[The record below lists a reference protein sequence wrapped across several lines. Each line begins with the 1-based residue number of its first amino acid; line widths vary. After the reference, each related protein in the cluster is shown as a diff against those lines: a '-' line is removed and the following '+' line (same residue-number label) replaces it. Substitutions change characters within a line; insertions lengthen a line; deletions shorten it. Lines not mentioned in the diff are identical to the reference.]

1 MLDVFDIFSEAGP
14 FADCIDGFTVRPQQ
28 QQLAQT
34 IAEVLSNDDSL
45 VCEAGTG
52 TGKTFAYLVPALLS
66 GKRVI
71 ISTGTKHL
79 QDQLYY
85 KDLPIVRE
93 ALNVPIVTALL
104 KGRANYLCLHRLEYG
119 DENFRYISKE
129 DFSVLPRIKQW
140 ATQTDK
146 GDLAELISL
155 SEDSA
160 IRDRI
165 VSTTESCLGKD
176 CSFYDDCFV
185 FKARSKANEAEVVF
199 VNHHLLLADL
209 ALRESGF
216 GEVLP
221 KADTIIFDEAHLLP
235 GLASEFFS
243 QTLSSRQFTELFN
256 DTTAAYLID
265 ANDMEEVL
273 NEIRECQT
281 SLRKLRL
288 SFGYKERRSA
298 WNEVFADEEI
308 KAALKNFLDH
318 LISLEIFLDCLAE
331 RSKSLESCWRRCS
344 NMIEILQTFMERETE
359 DLVQWLETRGQGFLL
374 HQTPLDISSI
384 FQARLAEH
392 NCNSIYTSA
401 TLSVAEDFT
410 HFSNQLGLS
419 ETDAKSWSSP
429 FNYQKQALLYLP
441 QGMPE
446 PSESVYTEAVVN
458 MALPV
463 IEASQGHAFLLF
475 TSHRAMNE
483 AYRLIAERINY
494 PLLRQGDAPRS
505 ELLQSFR
512 KTKHAVLLGTNSFW
526 EGVDVR
532 GKALSCVIIDKL
544 PFAPPDDPVF
554 RARAAKMQENGQ
566 NPFMDYQLPQA
577 VINLKQGVGRLIRDA
592 NDYGVLMICDPRLIS
607 KPYGRVF
614 LNSLPDMKRSGVL
627 ADVDSFFF
635 ERMDLDELSVLSPF
649 PAQ

>member
-1 MLDVFDIFSEAGP
+1 MFSVHDILSETGP
-14 FADCIDGFTVRPQQ
+14 FADCLDGFTVRPQQ

-52 TGKTFAYLVPALLS
+52 TGKTFAYLVPVLLS

-85 KDLPIVRE
+85 KDLPIVRK
-93 ALNVPIVTALL
+93 ALNVPVVTALL

-119 DENFRYISKE
+119 DENFSYISKE
-129 DFSVLPRIKQW
+129 DLSELPMIKQW

-146 GDLAELISL
+146 GDLAELTNL
-155 SEDSA
+155 PEDAA
-160 IRDRI
+160 IRSRI
-165 VSTTESCLGKD
+165 VSSAENCLGQD

-185 FKARSKANEAEVVF
+185 FKARRKANEAEVII

-221 KADTIIFDEAHLLP
+221 KADTIIFDEAHQLP
-235 GLASEFFS
+235 DLASDFFS

-256 DTTAAYLID
+256 DTTVAYLTD
-265 ANDMEEVL
+265 ASDMEEVQD
-273 NEIRECQT
+273 EIRESQT

-288 SFGYKERRSA
+288 SFGRKERRSA
-298 WNEVFADEEI
+298 WNEVFADKEI
-308 KAALKNFLDH
+308 KEALQDFLDH
-318 LISLEIFLDCLAE
+318 LITLEKYMDILAE
-331 RSKSLESCWRRCS
+331 RSKSLENCWRRCN
-344 NMIEILQTFMERETE
+344 NMIEMLQTFMERETE
-359 DLVQWLETRGQGFLL
+359 ELIQWLETRGQGFLL
-374 HQTPLDISSI
+374 HQTPLDISAI

-392 NCNSIYTSA
+392 GCNCIYTSA
-401 TLSVAEDFT
+401 TLSVAGDFT
-410 HFSNQLGLS
+410 HFTDQLGLS
-419 ETDAKSWSSP
+419 QTNAQSWSSP
-429 FNYQKQALLYLP
+429 FDYQKQALLYLP

-446 PSESVYTEAVVN
+446 PGESIYTEAVIN

-483 AYRLIAERINY
+483 AYRLLAGRIDY

-512 KTKHAVLLGTNSFW
+512 ITKHAVLLGTNSFW

-566 NPFMDYQLPQA
+566 NPFMTYQVPKA

-607 KPYGRVF
+607 KAYGKVF
-614 LNSLPDMKRSGVL
+614 LNSLPNMRRSTEL
-627 ADVDSFFF
+627 ADVDEFFF
-635 ERMDLDELSVLSPF
+635 EKMQGDVLSVSK
-649 PAQ
+649 

>member
-1 MLDVFDIFSEAGP
+1 MFDVQDILSETGPLAGS
-14 FADCIDGFTVRPQQ
+14 IDGFTVRPQQ

-34 IAEVLSNDDSL
+34 IADVMNNNDSL

-85 KDLPIVRE
+85 KDLPIVRK

-104 KGRANYLCLHRLEYG
+104 KGRANYLCLHRLENG
-119 DENFRYISKE
+119 DGDFHYLTKE
-129 DFSVLPRIKQW
+129 DLSDIPMVKQW
-140 ATQTDK
+140 ATQTDI
-146 GDLAELISL
+146 GDLAELINL
-155 SEDSA
+155 PEDAA
-160 IRDRI
+160 IRSRI
-165 VSTTESCLGKD
+165 VSNTENCLGQD

-185 FKARSKANEAEVVF
+185 FKARRKANEAEIVV

-235 GLASEFFS
+235 TLASEFFS
-243 QTLSSRQFTELFN
+243 QTLSSRQFSELFS
-256 DTTAAYLID
+256 DTTAAYLTV
-265 ANDMEEVL
+265 ANDMAEVL
-273 NEIRECQT
+273 DEIRDCQT
-281 SLRKLRL
+281 GLRKFRL
-288 SFGYKERRSA
+288 SLGNKDRRVA
-298 WNEVFADEEI
+298 WNEVFSE
-308 KAALKNFLDH
+308 KKVNQALQDLCDNLIALEKYLD
-318 LISLEIFLDCLAE
+318 SLAG
-331 RSKSLESCWRRCS
+331 RSKALENCWRRCG
-344 NMIEILQTFMERETE
+344 NMIEALQNFVERESE

-374 HQTPLDISSI
+374 HQTPLDISAT

-392 NCNSIYTSA
+392 GCNTIYTSA
-401 TLSVAEDFT
+401 TLSVAEDFS
-410 HFSNQLGLS
+410 HFSDQLGLS
-419 ETDAKSWSSP
+419 EITAKSWDSP

-446 PSESVYTEAVVN
+446 PNEPVYTEAVVN

-483 AYRLIAERINY
+483 AYSLLAKRIDY
-494 PLLRQGDAPRS
+494 PLMRQGDAPRS
-505 ELLQSFR
+505 ELLQLFR
-512 KTKHAVLLGTNSFW
+512 NTENAVLLGTSSFW

-554 RARAAKMQENGQ
+554 RARAAKMRENGQ
-566 NPFMDYQLPQA
+566 NPFMTYQLPQA
-577 VINLKQGVGRLIRDA
+577 VISLKQGVGRLIRDA
-592 NDYGVLMICDPRLIS
+592 NDYGVLMICDPRLKTKS
-607 KPYGRVF
+607 YGRIF
-614 LNSLPDMKRSGVL
+614 LKSLPDMKRSTEL
-627 ADVDSFFF
+627 ADVDAFFF
-635 ERMDLDELSVLSPF
+635 EKMSS
-649 PAQ
+649 

>member
-1 MLDVFDIFSEAGP
+1 MFDVQDILSETGPLAGS
-14 FADCIDGFTVRPQQ
+14 IDGFTVRPQQ

-34 IAEVLSNDDSL
+34 IADVMNNNDSL

-66 GKRVI
+66 GQRVI

-85 KDLPIVRE
+85 KDLPIVRK

-104 KGRANYLCLHRLEYG
+104 KGRANYLCLHRLENG
-119 DENFRYISKE
+119 DGDFHYLTKE
-129 DFSVLPRIKQW
+129 DLSDIPMVKQW
-140 ATQTDK
+140 ATQTDI
-146 GDLAELISL
+146 GDLAELINL
-155 SEDSA
+155 PEDAA
-160 IRDRI
+160 IRSRI
-165 VSTTESCLGKD
+165 VSNTENCLGQD
-176 CSFYDDCFV
+176 CRFYDDCFV
-185 FKARSKANEAEVVF
+185 FKARRKANEAEIVV

-235 GLASEFFS
+235 TLASEFFS
-243 QTLSSRQFTELFN
+243 QTLSSRQFSELFS
-256 DTTAAYLID
+256 DTTAAYLTD
-265 ANDMEEVL
+265 ANDMAEVL
-273 NEIRECQT
+273 DEIRDCQT
-281 SLRKLRL
+281 GLRKFRL
-288 SFGYKERRSA
+288 SLGNKDRRVA
-298 WNEVFADEEI
+298 WNEVFSE
-308 KAALKNFLDH
+308 KKVNQALQDLCDNLIALEKYLD
-318 LISLEIFLDCLAE
+318 SLAG
-331 RSKSLESCWRRCS
+331 RSKALENCWRRCG
-344 NMIEILQTFMERETE
+344 NMIEALQNFVERESE

-374 HQTPLDISSI
+374 HQTPLDISAT

-392 NCNSIYTSA
+392 GCNTIYTSA
-401 TLSVAEDFT
+401 TLSVAEDFS
-410 HFSNQLGLS
+410 HFSDQLGLS
-419 ETDAKSWSSP
+419 EITAKSWDSP

-446 PSESVYTEAVVN
+446 PNESVYTEAVVN

-483 AYRLIAERINY
+483 AYSLLAKRINY
-494 PLLRQGDAPRS
+494 PLMRQGDAPRS
-505 ELLQSFR
+505 ELLQLFR
-512 KTKHAVLLGTNSFW
+512 NTENAVLLGTSSFW

-554 RARAAKMQENGQ
+554 RARAAKMRENGQ
-566 NPFMDYQLPQA
+566 NPFMTYQLPQA
-577 VINLKQGVGRLIRDA
+577 VISLKQGVGRLIRDA
-592 NDYGVLMICDPRLIS
+592 NDYGVLMICDPRLKTKS
-607 KPYGRVF
+607 YGRIF
-614 LNSLPDMKRSGVL
+614 LKSLPDMKRSTEL
-627 ADVDSFFF
+627 ADVDAFFF
-635 ERMDLDELSVLSPF
+635 EKMSS
-649 PAQ
+649 

>member
-1 MLDVFDIFSEAGP
+1 MFNVHDILSETGP
-14 FADCIDGFTVRPQQ
+14 FVNCIDGFTVRPQQ

-52 TGKTFAYLVPALLS
+52 TGKTFAYLVPVLLS

-85 KDLPIVRE
+85 KDLPIVRK
-93 ALNVPIVTALL
+93 ALNVPVVTALL

-119 DENFRYISKE
+119 DENFSYISKE
-129 DFSVLPRIKQW
+129 DLSELPMIKQW

-146 GDLAELISL
+146 GDLAELTNL
-155 SEDSA
+155 PEDAA
-160 IRDRI
+160 IRSRI
-165 VSTTESCLGKD
+165 VSSAENCLGQD
-176 CSFYDDCFV
+176 CSFYDNCFV
-185 FKARSKANEAEVVF
+185 FKARRKANEAEVIV

-221 KADTIIFDEAHLLP
+221 KADTIIFDEAHQLP
-235 GLASEFFS
+235 DLASDFFS

-256 DTTAAYLID
+256 DTTVAYLTD
-265 ANDMEEVL
+265 ASDMEEVQD
-273 NEIRECQT
+273 EIRESQT
-281 SLRKLRL
+281 SMRKLRL
-288 SFGYKERRSA
+288 SFGRKERRSA
-298 WNEVFADEEI
+298 WNEVFADKEI
-308 KAALKNFLDH
+308 KEALQDFLDH
-318 LISLEIFLDCLAE
+318 LITLEKYLDILAE
-331 RSKSLESCWRRCS
+331 RSKSLENCWRRCS
-344 NMIEILQTFMERETE
+344 NMIEMLQTFMERETE
-359 DLVQWLETRGQGFLL
+359 DLIQWLETRGQGFLL
-374 HQTPLDISSI
+374 HQTPLDISAI

-392 NCNSIYTSA
+392 GCNCIYTSA
-401 TLSVAEDFT
+401 TLSVAGDFT
-410 HFSNQLGLS
+410 YFTDQLGLS
-419 ETDAKSWSSP
+419 QTNAQSWSSP
-429 FNYQKQALLYLP
+429 FDFQKQALLYLP

-446 PSESVYTEAVVN
+446 PGESIYTEAVIN

-483 AYRLIAERINY
+483 AYRLLAGRIDY

-512 KTKHAVLLGTNSFW
+512 ITKHAVLLGTNSFW

-532 GKALSCVIIDKL
+532 GRALSCVIIDKL

-566 NPFMDYQLPQA
+566 NPFMTYQVPKA

-607 KPYGRVF
+607 KAYGKVF
-614 LNSLPDMKRSGVL
+614 LNSLPNMRRSTEL
-627 ADVDSFFF
+627 ADVDEFFF
-635 ERMDLDELSVLSPF
+635 EKMQGDVLSVSK
-649 PAQ
+649 

>member
-1 MLDVFDIFSEAGP
+1 MFSVHDILSETGP
-14 FADCIDGFTVRPQQ
+14 FADCLDGFTVRPQQ

-52 TGKTFAYLVPALLS
+52 TGKTFAYLVPVLLS

-85 KDLPIVRE
+85 KDLPIVRK
-93 ALNVPIVTALL
+93 ALNVPVVTALL

-119 DENFRYISKE
+119 DENFSYISKE
-129 DFSVLPRIKQW
+129 DLSELPMIKQW

-146 GDLAELISL
+146 GDLAELTNL
-155 SEDSA
+155 PEDAA
-160 IRDRI
+160 IRSRI
-165 VSTTESCLGKD
+165 VSSAENCLGQD

-185 FKARSKANEAEVVF
+185 FKARRKANEAEVII

-221 KADTIIFDEAHLLP
+221 KADTIIFDEAHQLP
-235 GLASEFFS
+235 DLASDFFS

-256 DTTAAYLID
+256 DTTVAYLTD
-265 ANDMEEVL
+265 ASDMEEVQD
-273 NEIRECQT
+273 EIRESQT

-288 SFGYKERRSA
+288 SFGRKERRSA
-298 WNEVFADEEI
+298 WNEVFADKEI
-308 KAALKNFLDH
+308 KEALQDFLDH
-318 LISLEIFLDCLAE
+318 LITLEKYMDILEE
-331 RSKSLESCWRRCS
+331 RSKSLENCWRRCN
-344 NMIEILQTFMERETE
+344 NMIEMLQTFMERETE
-359 DLVQWLETRGQGFLL
+359 ELIQWLETRGQGFLL
-374 HQTPLDISSI
+374 HQTPLDISAI

-392 NCNSIYTSA
+392 GCNCIYTSA
-401 TLSVAEDFT
+401 TLSVAGDFT
-410 HFSNQLGLS
+410 HFTDQLGLS
-419 ETDAKSWSSP
+419 QTNAQSWSSP
-429 FNYQKQALLYLP
+429 FDYQKQALLYLP

-446 PSESVYTEAVVN
+446 PGESIYTEAAIN

-483 AYRLIAERINY
+483 AYRLLAGRIDY

-512 KTKHAVLLGTNSFW
+512 ITKHAVLLGTNSFW

-566 NPFMDYQLPQA
+566 NPFMTYQVPKA

-607 KPYGRVF
+607 KSYGKVF
-614 LNSLPDMKRSGVL
+614 LNSLPNMRRSTEL
-627 ADVDSFFF
+627 ADVDEFFF
-635 ERMDLDELSVLSPF
+635 EKMQGDVLSVSK
-649 PAQ
+649 

>member
-1 MLDVFDIFSEAGP
+1 MFNVHDILSETGP
-14 FADCIDGFTVRPQQ
+14 FVDCIDGFTVRPQQ

-34 IAEVLSNDDSL
+34 IAEVLENDESL

-52 TGKTFAYLVPALLS
+52 TGKTFAYLVPVLLS

-85 KDLPIVRE
+85 KDLPIVRK
-93 ALNVPIVTALL
+93 ALNVPVVTALL
-104 KGRANYLCLHRLEYG
+104 KGRANYLCLHRLEQG
-119 DENFRYISKE
+119 DENFRYLSKE
-129 DFSVLPRIKQW
+129 DLLELPKVKQW

-146 GDLAELISL
+146 GDLAELINL
-155 SEDSA
+155 PEDAA
-160 IRDRI
+160 IRSRI
-165 VSTTESCLGKD
+165 VSSAENCLGQD

-185 FKARSKANEAEVVF
+185 FKARRKANEAEVIV

-216 GEVLP
+216 GEILP
-221 KADTIIFDEAHLLP
+221 KADTIIFDEAHQLP
-235 GLASEFFS
+235 GLASDFFS
-243 QTLSSRQFTELFN
+243 QTLSSRQFKELFN
-256 DTTAAYLID
+256 DTTIAYLTD
-265 ANDMEEVL
+265 AGDMEEVQV
-273 NEIRECQT
+273 EIRECQT
-281 SLRKLRL
+281 SLRQLRL
-288 SFGYKERRSA
+288 SFGRRERRSA
-298 WNEVFADEEI
+298 WNEVFADKEI
-308 KAALKNFLDH
+308 KGALQDFLDH
-318 LISLEIFLDCLAE
+318 LITLEKYLDTLAE
-331 RSKSLESCWRRCS
+331 RSKSLENCWRRCS
-344 NMIEILQTFMERETE
+344 TMIEMLQTFMERETE
-359 DLVQWLETRGQGFLL
+359 DLIQWLETRGQGFLL
-374 HQTPLDISSI
+374 HQTPLDISAT

-392 NCNSIYTSA
+392 GCNTIYTSA

-410 HFSNQLGLS
+410 HFTDQLGLS
-419 ETDAKSWSSP
+419 ETNAQSWSSP
-429 FNYQKQALLYLP
+429 FDYQKQALLYLP

-446 PSESVYTEAVVN
+446 PGESIYTEAVVN

-483 AYRLIAERINY
+483 AYRLLAGRIDY

-566 NPFMDYQLPQA
+566 NPFMTYQVPQA

-592 NDYGVLMICDPRLIS
+592 NDYGVLMICDPRIIS
-607 KPYGRVF
+607 KPYGRIF
-614 LNSLPDMKRSGVL
+614 LNSLPNMRRSTEL
-627 ADVDSFFF
+627 ADVDEFFF
-635 ERMDLDELSVLSPF
+635 ERMQGDVLSLPS
-649 PAQ
+649 

>member
-1 MLDVFDIFSEAGP
+1 MFDVQDILSETGP
-14 FADCIDGFTVRPQQ
+14 LADSIDGFTVRPQQ

-34 IAEVLSNDDSL
+34 IADVMNNNDSL

-85 KDLPIVRE
+85 KDLPIVRK

-104 KGRANYLCLHRLEYG
+104 KGRANYLCLHRLENG
-119 DENFRYISKE
+119 DGDFHYLTKE
-129 DFSVLPRIKQW
+129 DLSDIPMVKQW
-140 ATQTDK
+140 ATQTDI
-146 GDLAELISL
+146 GDLAELINL
-155 SEDSA
+155 PEDAA
-160 IRDRI
+160 IRSRI
-165 VSTTESCLGKD
+165 VSNTENCLGQD

-185 FKARSKANEAEVVF
+185 FKARRKANEAEIVV

-235 GLASEFFS
+235 TLASEFFS
-243 QTLSSRQFTELFN
+243 QTLSSRQFSELFS
-256 DTTAAYLID
+256 DTTAAYLTD
-265 ANDMEEVL
+265 ANDMTEVL
-273 NEIRECQT
+273 DEIRECQT
-281 SLRKLRL
+281 GLRKFRL
-288 SFGYKERRSA
+288 SLGNKDRRVA
-298 WNEVFADEEI
+298 WNEVFSE
-308 KAALKNFLDH
+308 KKVNQALQDLCDNLIALEKYLD
-318 LISLEIFLDCLAE
+318 SLSG
-331 RSKSLESCWRRCS
+331 RSKALENCWRRCS
-344 NMIEILQTFMERETE
+344 KMIEALQNFIERESE

-374 HQTPLDISSI
+374 HQTPLDISAT

-392 NCNSIYTSA
+392 GCNSIYTSA
-401 TLSVAEDFT
+401 TLSVAEDFS

-419 ETDAKSWSSP
+419 EITAKSWDSP

-446 PSESVYTEAVVN
+446 PNESVYTEAVVN

-483 AYRLIAERINY
+483 AYSLLAKRINY
-494 PLLRQGDAPRS
+494 PLMRQGDAPRS
-505 ELLQSFR
+505 ELLQLFR
-512 KTKHAVLLGTNSFW
+512 NTENAVLLGTSSFW

-554 RARAAKMQENGQ
+554 RARAAKMRENGQ
-566 NPFMDYQLPQA
+566 NPFMTYQLPQA
-577 VINLKQGVGRLIRDA
+577 VISLKQGVGRLIRDA
-592 NDYGVLMICDPRLIS
+592 NDYGVLMICDPRLKTKS
-607 KPYGRVF
+607 YGRIF
-614 LNSLPDMKRSGVL
+614 LKSLPDMKRSTEL
-627 ADVDSFFF
+627 ADVDAFFF
-635 ERMDLDELSVLSPF
+635 EKMSS
-649 PAQ
+649 

>member
-1 MLDVFDIFSEAGP
+1 MFNVHDILSETGP
-14 FADCIDGFTVRPQQ
+14 FVDCIDGFTVRPQQ

-34 IAEVLSNDDSL
+34 IAEVLENDESL

-52 TGKTFAYLVPALLS
+52 TGKTFAYLVPVLLS

-85 KDLPIVRE
+85 KDLPIVRK
-93 ALNVPIVTALL
+93 ALNVPVVTALL
-104 KGRANYLCLHRLEYG
+104 KGRANYLCLHRLEQG
-119 DENFRYISKE
+119 DENFRYLSKE
-129 DFSVLPRIKQW
+129 DLLELPKVKQW

-146 GDLAELISL
+146 GDLAELINL
-155 SEDSA
+155 PEDAA
-160 IRDRI
+160 IRSKI
-165 VSTTESCLGKD
+165 VSSAENCLGQD

-185 FKARSKANEAEVVF
+185 FKARRKANEAEVIV

-216 GEVLP
+216 GEILP

-235 GLASEFFS
+235 GLASDFFS

-256 DTTAAYLID
+256 DTTAAYLTD
-265 ANDMEEVL
+265 AGDMEEVQV
-273 NEIRECQT
+273 EIRECQT
-281 SLRKLRL
+281 SLRQLRL
-288 SFGYKERRSA
+288 SFGRKERRSA
-298 WNEVFADEEI
+298 WNEVFADKEI
-308 KAALKNFLDH
+308 RKALQDFLDH
-318 LISLEIFLDCLAE
+318 LIKLEKYLDTLAE
-331 RSKSLESCWRRCS
+331 RSKSLENCWRRCS
-344 NMIEILQTFMERETE
+344 TMIEMLQTFMERETE
-359 DLVQWLETRGQGFLL
+359 DLIQWLETRGQGFLL
-374 HQTPLDISSI
+374 HQTPLDISAI

-392 NCNSIYTSA
+392 GCNTIYTSA

-410 HFSNQLGLS
+410 HFTDQLGLS
-419 ETDAKSWSSP
+419 ETNAQSWSSP
-429 FNYQKQALLYLP
+429 FDYQKQALLYLP

-446 PSESVYTEAVVN
+446 PGELIYTEAVVN

-483 AYRLIAERINY
+483 AYRLLSGRIDY

-512 KTKHAVLLGTNSFW
+512 KTKHAVLLGTSSFW

-544 PFAPPDDPVF
+544 PFTPPDDPVF

-566 NPFMDYQLPQA
+566 NPFMTYQVPQA

-592 NDYGVLMICDPRLIS
+592 TDYGVLMICDPRIIS
-607 KPYGRVF
+607 KPYGKIF
-614 LNSLPDMKRSGVL
+614 LNSLPNMRRSTEL
-627 ADVDSFFF
+627 ADVDEFFF
-635 ERMDLDELSVLSPF
+635 ERMQGDVLSLSS
-649 PAQ
+649 

>member
-1 MLDVFDIFSEAGP
+1 MFSVHDILSETGP
-14 FADCIDGFTVRPQQ
+14 FADCLDGFTVRPQQ

-52 TGKTFAYLVPALLS
+52 TGKTFAYLVPVLLS

-85 KDLPIVRE
+85 KDLPIVRK
-93 ALNVPIVTALL
+93 ALNVPVVTALL

-119 DENFRYISKE
+119 DENFSYISKE
-129 DFSVLPRIKQW
+129 DLSELPMIKQW

-146 GDLAELISL
+146 GDLAELTNL
-155 SEDSA
+155 PEDAA
-160 IRDRI
+160 IRSRI
-165 VSTTESCLGKD
+165 VSSAENCLGQD
-176 CSFYDDCFV
+176 CSFYDNCFV
-185 FKARSKANEAEVVF
+185 FKARRKANEAEVIV

-221 KADTIIFDEAHLLP
+221 KADTIIFDEAHQLP
-235 GLASEFFS
+235 DLASDFFS

-256 DTTAAYLID
+256 DTTVAYLTD
-265 ANDMEEVL
+265 ASDMEEVQD
-273 NEIRECQT
+273 EIRESQT

-288 SFGYKERRSA
+288 SFGRKERRSA
-298 WNEVFADEEI
+298 WNEVFADKEI
-308 KAALKNFLDH
+308 KEALQDFLDH
-318 LISLEIFLDCLAE
+318 LITLEKYLDILAE
-331 RSKSLESCWRRCS
+331 RSKSLENCWRRCN
-344 NMIEILQTFMERETE
+344 NMIEMLQTFMERETE
-359 DLVQWLETRGQGFLL
+359 ELIQWLETRGQGFLL
-374 HQTPLDISSI
+374 HQTPLDISAI

-392 NCNSIYTSA
+392 GCNCIYTSA
-401 TLSVAEDFT
+401 TLSVAGDFT
-410 HFSNQLGLS
+410 HFTDQLGLS
-419 ETDAKSWSSP
+419 QTNAQSWSSP
-429 FNYQKQALLYLP
+429 FDYQKQALLYLP

-446 PSESVYTEAVVN
+446 PGESIYTEAVIN

-483 AYRLIAERINY
+483 AYRLLAGRIDY

-512 KTKHAVLLGTNSFW
+512 ITKHAVLLGTNSFW

-566 NPFMDYQLPQA
+566 NPFMTYQVPKA

-607 KPYGRVF
+607 KAYGKVF
-614 LNSLPDMKRSGVL
+614 LNSLPNMRRSTEL
-627 ADVDSFFF
+627 ADVD
-635 ERMDLDELSVLSPF
+635 E
-649 PAQ
+649 

>member
-1 MLDVFDIFSEAGP
+1 MFSVHDILSETGP
-14 FADCIDGFTVRPQQ
+14 FADCLDGFTVRPQQ

-52 TGKTFAYLVPALLS
+52 TGKTFAYLVPVLLS

-85 KDLPIVRE
+85 KDLPIVRK
-93 ALNVPIVTALL
+93 ALNVPVVTALL

-119 DENFRYISKE
+119 DENFSYISKE
-129 DFSVLPRIKQW
+129 DLSELPMIKQW

-146 GDLAELISL
+146 GDLAELTNL
-155 SEDSA
+155 PEDAA
-160 IRDRI
+160 IRARI
-165 VSTTESCLGKD
+165 VSSAENCLGQD

-185 FKARSKANEAEVVF
+185 FKARRKANEAEVII

-221 KADTIIFDEAHLLP
+221 KADTIIFDEAHQLP
-235 GLASEFFS
+235 DLASDFFS

-256 DTTAAYLID
+256 DTTVAYLTD
-265 ANDMEEVL
+265 ASDMEEVQD
-273 NEIRECQT
+273 EIRESQT

-288 SFGYKERRSA
+288 SFGRKEQRSA
-298 WNEVFADEEI
+298 WNEVFADKEI
-308 KAALKNFLDH
+308 KEALQDFLDH
-318 LISLEIFLDCLAE
+318 LITLEKYMDILAE
-331 RSKSLESCWRRCS
+331 RSKSLENCWRRCN
-344 NMIEILQTFMERETE
+344 NMIEMLQTFMERETE
-359 DLVQWLETRGQGFLL
+359 ELIQWLETRGQGFLL
-374 HQTPLDISSI
+374 HQTPLDISAI

-392 NCNSIYTSA
+392 GCNCIYTSA
-401 TLSVAEDFT
+401 TLSVAGDFT
-410 HFSNQLGLS
+410 HFTDQLGLS
-419 ETDAKSWSSP
+419 QTNAQSWSSP
-429 FNYQKQALLYLP
+429 FDYQKQALLYLP

-446 PSESVYTEAVVN
+446 PGESIYTEAVIN

-483 AYRLIAERINY
+483 AYRLLAGRIDY

-512 KTKHAVLLGTNSFW
+512 ITKHAVLLGTNSFW

-532 GKALSCVIIDKL
+532 GRALSCVIIDKL

-566 NPFMDYQLPQA
+566 NPFMTYQVPKA

-607 KPYGRVF
+607 KAYGKVF
-614 LNSLPDMKRSGVL
+614 LNSLPNMRRSTEL
-627 ADVDSFFF
+627 ADVDEFFF
-635 ERMDLDELSVLSPF
+635 EKMQGDVLSVSK
-649 PAQ
+649 

>member
-1 MLDVFDIFSEAGP
+1 MFNVHDILSETGP
-14 FADCIDGFTVRPQQ
+14 FVDCIDGFTVRPQQ

-34 IAEVLSNDDSL
+34 IAEVLENDESL

-52 TGKTFAYLVPALLS
+52 TGKTFAYLVPVLLS

-85 KDLPIVRE
+85 KDLPIVRK
-93 ALNVPIVTALL
+93 ALNVPVVTALL
-104 KGRANYLCLHRLEYG
+104 KGRANYLCLHRLEQG
-119 DENFRYISKE
+119 DENFRYLRKE
-129 DFSVLPRIKQW
+129 DLSELPKVKQW

-146 GDLAELISL
+146 GDLAELINL
-155 SEDSA
+155 PEDAA
-160 IRDRI
+160 IRSRI
-165 VSTTESCLGKD
+165 VSSAENCLGQD

-185 FKARSKANEAEVVF
+185 FKARRKANEAEVII

-216 GEVLP
+216 GEILP
-221 KADTIIFDEAHLLP
+221 KADTIIFDEAHQLP
-235 GLASEFFS
+235 GLASDFFS

-256 DTTAAYLID
+256 DTTAAYLTD
-265 ANDMEEVL
+265 AGDMEEVQV
-273 NEIRECQT
+273 EIRECQT
-281 SLRKLRL
+281 SLRQLRL
-288 SFGYKERRSA
+288 SFGRKERRSA
-298 WNEVFADEEI
+298 WNEVFADKEI
-308 KAALKNFLDH
+308 RKALQDFLDH
-318 LISLEIFLDCLAE
+318 LIKLEKYLDTLAE
-331 RSKSLESCWRRCS
+331 RSKSLENCWRRCS
-344 NMIEILQTFMERETE
+344 TMIEMLQTFMERETE
-359 DLVQWLETRGQGFLL
+359 DLIQWLETRGQGFLL
-374 HQTPLDISSI
+374 HQTPLDISAT

-392 NCNSIYTSA
+392 GCNTIYTSA

-410 HFSNQLGLS
+410 HFTDQLGLS
-419 ETDAKSWSSP
+419 ETNAQSWSSP
-429 FNYQKQALLYLP
+429 FDYQKQALLYLP

-446 PSESVYTEAVVN
+446 PGESIYTEAVVN

-483 AYRLIAERINY
+483 AYRLLAGRIDY

-566 NPFMDYQLPQA
+566 NPFMTYQVPQA

-592 NDYGVLMICDPRLIS
+592 TDYGVLMICDPRIIS
-607 KPYGRVF
+607 KPYGKIF
-614 LNSLPDMKRSGVL
+614 LNSLPNMRRSTEL
-627 ADVDSFFF
+627 ADVDEFFF
-635 ERMDLDELSVLSPF
+635 ERMQGDELSLSS
-649 PAQ
+649 

>member
-1 MLDVFDIFSEAGP
+1 MFNVHDILSETGP
-14 FADCIDGFTVRPQQ
+14 FVDCVDGFTVRPQQ

-34 IAEVLSNDDSL
+34 IAEVLSNGDSL

-52 TGKTFAYLVPALLS
+52 TGKTFAYLVPVLLS

-85 KDLPIVRE
+85 KDLPIVRK

-119 DENFRYISKE
+119 DENFSYISKE
-129 DFSVLPRIKQW
+129 DLSELPMIKQW

-146 GDLAELISL
+146 GDLAELTNL
-155 SEDSA
+155 PEDAA
-160 IRDRI
+160 IRSRI
-165 VSTTESCLGKD
+165 VSSAENCLGQD
-176 CSFYDDCFV
+176 CSFYDNCFV
-185 FKARSKANEAEVVF
+185 FKARRKANEAEVIV

-221 KADTIIFDEAHLLP
+221 KADTIIFDEAHQLP
-235 GLASEFFS
+235 DLASDFFS

-256 DTTAAYLID
+256 DTTVAYLTD
-265 ANDMEEVL
+265 ASDMEEVQV
-273 NEIRECQT
+273 EIRECQT
-281 SLRKLRL
+281 SLRQLRL
-288 SFGYKERRSA
+288 SFGRKERRSA
-298 WNEVFADEEI
+298 WNEVFADKEI
-308 KAALKNFLDH
+308 KEALQDFLDH
-318 LISLEIFLDCLAE
+318 LITLEKYLDILAE
-331 RSKSLESCWRRCS
+331 RSKSLENCRRRCS
-344 NMIEILQTFMERETE
+344 NMIEMLQTFMERETE
-359 DLVQWLETRGQGFLL
+359 DLIQWLETRGQGFLL
-374 HQTPLDISSI
+374 HQTPLDISAI

-392 NCNSIYTSA
+392 GCNCIYTSA
-401 TLSVAEDFT
+401 TLSVAGDFT
-410 HFSNQLGLS
+410 HFTDQLGLS
-419 ETDAKSWSSP
+419 QTNAQSWSSP
-429 FNYQKQALLYLP
+429 FDFQKQALLYLP

-446 PSESVYTEAVVN
+446 PGESIYTEAVIN

-483 AYRLIAERINY
+483 AYRLLAGRIDY

-512 KTKHAVLLGTNSFW
+512 ITKHAVLLGTSSFW

-566 NPFMDYQLPQA
+566 NPFMTYQVPKA

-607 KPYGRVF
+607 KAYGKVF
-614 LNSLPDMKRSGVL
+614 LNSLPNMRRSTEL
-627 ADVDSFFF
+627 ADVDEFFF
-635 ERMDLDELSVLSPF
+635 EKMQGDVLSLSS
-649 PAQ
+649 

>member
-1 MLDVFDIFSEAGP
+1 MFSVHDILSETGP
-14 FADCIDGFTVRPQQ
+14 FADCLDGFTVRPQQ

-52 TGKTFAYLVPALLS
+52 TGKTFAYLVPVLLS

-85 KDLPIVRE
+85 KDLPIVRK
-93 ALNVPIVTALL
+93 ALNVPVVTALL

-119 DENFRYISKE
+119 DENFSYISKE
-129 DFSVLPRIKQW
+129 DLSELPMIKQW

-146 GDLAELISL
+146 GDLAELTNL
-155 SEDSA
+155 PEDAA
-160 IRDRI
+160 IRSRI
-165 VSTTESCLGKD
+165 VSSAENCLGQD

-185 FKARSKANEAEVVF
+185 FKARRKANEAEVII

-221 KADTIIFDEAHLLP
+221 KADTIIFDEAHQLP
-235 GLASEFFS
+235 DLASDFFS

-256 DTTAAYLID
+256 DTTVAYLTD
-265 ANDMEEVL
+265 ASDMEEVQD
-273 NEIRECQT
+273 EIRESQT

-288 SFGYKERRSA
+288 SFGRKERRSA
-298 WNEVFADEEI
+298 WNEVFADKEI
-308 KAALKNFLDH
+308 KEALQDFLDH
-318 LISLEIFLDCLAE
+318 LITLEKYMDILAE
-331 RSKSLESCWRRCS
+331 RSKSLENCWRRCN
-344 NMIEILQTFMERETE
+344 NMIEMLQTFMERETE
-359 DLVQWLETRGQGFLL
+359 ELIQWLETRGQGFLL
-374 HQTPLDISSI
+374 HQTPLDISAI

-392 NCNSIYTSA
+392 GCNCIYTSA
-401 TLSVAEDFT
+401 TLSVAGDFT
-410 HFSNQLGLS
+410 HFTDQLGLS
-419 ETDAKSWSSP
+419 QTNAQSWSSP
-429 FNYQKQALLYLP
+429 FDYQKQALLYLP

-446 PSESVYTEAVVN
+446 PGESIYTEAAIN

-483 AYRLIAERINY
+483 AYRLLAGRIDY

-512 KTKHAVLLGTNSFW
+512 ITKHAVLLGTNSFW

-566 NPFMDYQLPQA
+566 NPFMTYQVPKA

-607 KPYGRVF
+607 KAYGKVF
-614 LNSLPDMKRSGVL
+614 LNSLPNMRRSTEL
-627 ADVDSFFF
+627 ADVDEFFF
-635 ERMDLDELSVLSPF
+635 EKMQGDVLSVSK
-649 PAQ
+649 

>member
-1 MLDVFDIFSEAGP
+1 MFNVHDILSETGP
-14 FADCIDGFTVRPQQ
+14 FVDCIDGFTVRPQQ

-34 IAEVLSNDDSL
+34 IAEVLENDESL

-52 TGKTFAYLVPALLS
+52 TGKTFAYLVPVLLS

-85 KDLPIVRE
+85 KDLPIVRK
-93 ALNVPIVTALL
+93 ALNVPVVTALL
-104 KGRANYLCLHRLEYG
+104 KGRANYLCLHRLEQG
-119 DENFRYISKE
+119 DENFRYLSKE
-129 DFSVLPRIKQW
+129 DLLELPKVKQW

-146 GDLAELISL
+146 GDLAELINL
-155 SEDSA
+155 PEDAA
-160 IRDRI
+160 IRSRI
-165 VSTTESCLGKD
+165 VSSAENCLGQD

-185 FKARSKANEAEVVF
+185 FKARRKANEAEVIV

-216 GEVLP
+216 GEILP

-235 GLASEFFS
+235 GLASDFFS

-256 DTTAAYLID
+256 DTTAAYLTD
-265 ANDMEEVL
+265 AGDMEEVQV
-273 NEIRECQT
+273 EIRECQT
-281 SLRKLRL
+281 SLRQLRL
-288 SFGYKERRSA
+288 SFGRKERRSA
-298 WNEVFADEEI
+298 WNEVFADKEI
-308 KAALKNFLDH
+308 RKALQDFLDH
-318 LISLEIFLDCLAE
+318 LIKLEKYLDTLAE
-331 RSKSLESCWRRCS
+331 RSKSLENCWRRCS
-344 NMIEILQTFMERETE
+344 TMIEMLQTFMERETE
-359 DLVQWLETRGQGFLL
+359 DLIQWLETRGQGFLL
-374 HQTPLDISSI
+374 HQTPLDISAI

-392 NCNSIYTSA
+392 GCNTIYTSA

-410 HFSNQLGLS
+410 HFTDQLGLS
-419 ETDAKSWSSP
+419 ETNAQSWSSP
-429 FNYQKQALLYLP
+429 FDYQKQALLYLP

-446 PSESVYTEAVVN
+446 PGELIYTEAVVN

-483 AYRLIAERINY
+483 AYRLLAGRIDY

-512 KTKHAVLLGTNSFW
+512 KTKHAVLLGTSSFW

-544 PFAPPDDPVF
+544 PFTPPDDPVF

-566 NPFMDYQLPQA
+566 NPFMTYQVPQA

-592 NDYGVLMICDPRLIS
+592 TDYGVLMICDPRIIS
-607 KPYGRVF
+607 KPYGKIF
-614 LNSLPDMKRSGVL
+614 LNSLPNMRRSTEL
-627 ADVDSFFF
+627 ADVDEFFF
-635 ERMDLDELSVLSPF
+635 ERMQGDELSLSS
-649 PAQ
+649 

>member
-1 MLDVFDIFSEAGP
+1 MFDVQDILSETGPLAGS
-14 FADCIDGFTVRPQQ
+14 IDGFTVRPQQ

-34 IAEVLSNDDSL
+34 IADVMNNNDSL

-85 KDLPIVRE
+85 KDLPIVRK

-104 KGRANYLCLHRLEYG
+104 KGRANYLCLHRLENG
-119 DENFRYISKE
+119 DGDFHYLTKE
-129 DFSVLPRIKQW
+129 DLSDIPMVKQW
-140 ATQTDK
+140 ATQTDI
-146 GDLAELISL
+146 GDLAELINL
-155 SEDSA
+155 PEDAA
-160 IRDRI
+160 IRSRI
-165 VSTTESCLGKD
+165 VSNTENCLGQD
-176 CSFYDDCFV
+176 CRFYDDCFV
-185 FKARSKANEAEVVF
+185 FKARRKANEAEIVV

-235 GLASEFFS
+235 TLASEFFS
-243 QTLSSRQFTELFN
+243 QTLSSRQFSELFS
-256 DTTAAYLID
+256 DTTAAYLTD
-265 ANDMEEVL
+265 ANDMAEVL
-273 NEIRECQT
+273 DEIRDCQT
-281 SLRKLRL
+281 GLRKFRL
-288 SFGYKERRSA
+288 SLGNKDRRVA
-298 WNEVFADEEI
+298 WNEVFSE
-308 KAALKNFLDH
+308 KKVNQALQDLCDNLIALEKYLD
-318 LISLEIFLDCLAE
+318 SLAG
-331 RSKSLESCWRRCS
+331 RSKALENCWRRCG
-344 NMIEILQTFMERETE
+344 NMIEALQNFVERESE

-374 HQTPLDISSI
+374 HQTPLDISAT

-392 NCNSIYTSA
+392 GCNTIYTSA
-401 TLSVAEDFT
+401 TLSVAEDFS
-410 HFSNQLGLS
+410 HFSDQLGLS
-419 ETDAKSWSSP
+419 EITAKSWDSP

-446 PSESVYTEAVVN
+446 PNESVYTEAVVN

-483 AYRLIAERINY
+483 AYSLLAKRINY
-494 PLLRQGDAPRS
+494 PLMRQGDAPRS
-505 ELLQSFR
+505 ELLQLFR
-512 KTKHAVLLGTNSFW
+512 NTENAVLLGTSSFW

-554 RARAAKMQENGQ
+554 RARAAKMRENGQ
-566 NPFMDYQLPQA
+566 NPFMTYQLPQA
-577 VINLKQGVGRLIRDA
+577 VISLKQGVGRLIRDA
-592 NDYGVLMICDPRLIS
+592 NDYGVLMICDPRLKTKS
-607 KPYGRVF
+607 YGRIF
-614 LNSLPDMKRSGVL
+614 LKSLPDMKRSTEL
-627 ADVDSFFF
+627 ADVDAFFF
-635 ERMDLDELSVLSPF
+635 EKMSS
-649 PAQ
+649 

>member
-1 MLDVFDIFSEAGP
+1 MFSVHDILSETGP
-14 FADCIDGFTVRPQQ
+14 FADCLDGFTVRPQQ

-52 TGKTFAYLVPALLS
+52 TGKTFAYLVPVLLS

-85 KDLPIVRE
+85 KDLPIVRK
-93 ALNVPIVTALL
+93 ALNVPVVTALL

-119 DENFRYISKE
+119 DENFSYISKE
-129 DFSVLPRIKQW
+129 DLSELPMIKQW

-146 GDLAELISL
+146 GDLAELTNL
-155 SEDSA
+155 PEDAA
-160 IRDRI
+160 IRSRI
-165 VSTTESCLGKD
+165 VSSAENCLGQD

-185 FKARSKANEAEVVF
+185 FKARRKANEAEVII

-221 KADTIIFDEAHLLP
+221 KADTIIFDEAHQLP
-235 GLASEFFS
+235 DLASDFFS

-256 DTTAAYLID
+256 DTTVAYLTD
-265 ANDMEEVL
+265 ASDMEEVQD
-273 NEIRECQT
+273 EIRESQT

-288 SFGYKERRSA
+288 SFGRKERRSA
-298 WNEVFADEEI
+298 WNEVFVDKEI
-308 KAALKNFLDH
+308 KEALQDFLDH
-318 LISLEIFLDCLAE
+318 LITLEKYLDILAE
-331 RSKSLESCWRRCS
+331 RSKSLENCWRRCS
-344 NMIEILQTFMERETE
+344 NMIEMLQTFMERETE
-359 DLVQWLETRGQGFLL
+359 ELIQWLETRGQGFLL
-374 HQTPLDISSI
+374 HQTPLDISAI

-392 NCNSIYTSA
+392 GCNCIYTSA
-401 TLSVAEDFT
+401 TLSVAGDFT
-410 HFSNQLGLS
+410 HFTDQLGLS
-419 ETDAKSWSSP
+419 QTNAQSWSSP
-429 FNYQKQALLYLP
+429 FDYQKQALLYLP

-446 PSESVYTEAVVN
+446 PGESIYTEAVIN

-483 AYRLIAERINY
+483 AYRLLAGRIDY

-512 KTKHAVLLGTNSFW
+512 ITKHAVLLGTNSFW

-566 NPFMDYQLPQA
+566 NPFMTYQVPKA

-607 KPYGRVF
+607 KAYGKVF
-614 LNSLPDMKRSGVL
+614 LNSLPNMRRSTEL
-627 ADVDSFFF
+627 ADVDEFFF
-635 ERMDLDELSVLSPF
+635 EKMQGDVLSVSK
-649 PAQ
+649 

>member
-1 MLDVFDIFSEAGP
+1 MFDVIDILSETGP
-14 FADCIDGFTVRPQQ
+14 LEECIDGFSVRPQQ

-34 IAEVLSNDDSL
+34 IFEVLDNNESL

-52 TGKTFAYLVPALLS
+52 TGKTFAYLIPALMS

-85 KDLPIVRE
+85 KDLPIVRK
-93 ALNVPIVTALL
+93 ALNVPVVTALL

-119 DENFRYISKE
+119 DENFRYVSNEDLSDIPIVKE
-129 DFSVLPRIKQW
+129 W
-140 ATQTDK
+140 AAQTDK
-146 GDLAELISL
+146 GDLAELIKL
-155 SEDSA
+155 PEDA
-160 IRDRI
+160 TIRSRI
-165 VSTTESCLGKD
+165 VSTTENCLGQD

-185 FKARSKANEAEVVF
+185 FKARRKANEAELVV

-221 KADTIIFDEAHLLP
+221 KADTIIFDEAHQLP
-235 GLASEFFS
+235 ALASEFFS
-243 QTLSSRQFTELFN
+243 QTLSSRQFSELFS
-256 DTTAAYLID
+256 DSTAAYLTD
-265 ANDMEEVL
+265 ANDMKDVL
-273 NEIRECQT
+273 DEIRECQT

-288 SFGYKERRSA
+288 SFGNKEKRSA
-298 WNEVFADEEI
+298 WAEVFTEKVVRQSLRIFRDN
-308 KAALKNFLDH
+308 LS
-318 LISLEIFLDCLAE
+318 SLEKYLDSLAE
-331 RSKSLESCWRRCS
+331 RSKPLENCWQRCS
-344 NMIEILQTFMERETE
+344 NMNESLQMFIERETE

-374 HQTPLDISSI
+374 HQTPLDISAT

-392 NCNSIYTSA
+392 GCNCIYTSA

-419 ETDAKSWSSP
+419 DTKAQSWASP
-429 FNYQKQALLYLP
+429 FDYQKQALLYLP
-441 QGMPE
+441 RGMPK
-446 PSESVYTEAVVN
+446 PNESVYTEAVVN
-458 MALPV
+458 MSLPV
-463 IEASQGHAFLLF
+463 IEASQGYAFLLF

-483 AYRLIAERINY
+483 AYSLLVDRIDY
-494 PLLRQGDAPRS
+494 PLMRQGDAPRS
-505 ELLQSFR
+505 ELLKSFR
-512 KTKHAVLLGTNSFW
+512 KTENAVLLGTNSFW

-566 NPFMDYQLPQA
+566 NPFMTYQLPQA
-577 VINLKQGVGRLIRDA
+577 VISLKQGVGRLIRDA
-592 NDYGVLMICDPRLIS
+592 NDYGVLMICDPRLMS
-607 KPYGRVF
+607 KSYGKVF
-614 LNSLPDMKRSGVL
+614 LKSLPDMKRSSEL
-627 ADVDSFFF
+627 KDVDTFFF
-635 ERMDLDELSVLSPF
+635 ERMQCDTG
-649 PAQ
+649 

>member
-1 MLDVFDIFSEAGP
+1 MFSVHDILSETGP
-14 FADCIDGFTVRPQQ
+14 FADCLDGFTVRPQQ

-52 TGKTFAYLVPALLS
+52 TGKTFAYLVPVLLS

-85 KDLPIVRE
+85 KDLPIVRK
-93 ALNVPIVTALL
+93 ALNVPVVTALL

-119 DENFRYISKE
+119 DENFSYISKE
-129 DFSVLPRIKQW
+129 DLSELPMIKQW

-146 GDLAELISL
+146 GDLAELTNL
-155 SEDSA
+155 PEDAA
-160 IRDRI
+160 IRSRI
-165 VSTTESCLGKD
+165 VSSAENCLGQD

-185 FKARSKANEAEVVF
+185 FKARRKANEAEVII

-221 KADTIIFDEAHLLP
+221 KADTIIFDEAHQLP
-235 GLASEFFS
+235 DLASDFFS

-256 DTTAAYLID
+256 DTTVAYLTD
-265 ANDMEEVL
+265 ASDMEEVQD
-273 NEIRECQT
+273 EIRESQT

-288 SFGYKERRSA
+288 SFGRKERRSA
-298 WNEVFADEEI
+298 WNEVFADKEI
-308 KAALKNFLDH
+308 KEALQDFLDH
-318 LISLEIFLDCLAE
+318 LITLEKYLDILAE
-331 RSKSLESCWRRCS
+331 RSKSLENCWRRCN
-344 NMIEILQTFMERETE
+344 NMIEMLQTFMERETE
-359 DLVQWLETRGQGFLL
+359 ELIQWLETRGQGFLL
-374 HQTPLDISSI
+374 HQTPLDISAI

-392 NCNSIYTSA
+392 GCNCIYTSA
-401 TLSVAEDFT
+401 TLSVAGDFT
-410 HFSNQLGLS
+410 HFTDQLGLS
-419 ETDAKSWSSP
+419 QTNAQSWSSP
-429 FNYQKQALLYLP
+429 FDYQKQALLYLP

-446 PSESVYTEAVVN
+446 PGESIYTEAVIN

-483 AYRLIAERINY
+483 AYRLLAGRIDY

-512 KTKHAVLLGTNSFW
+512 ITKHAVLLGTNSFW

-566 NPFMDYQLPQA
+566 NPFMTYQVPKA

-607 KPYGRVF
+607 KAYGKVF
-614 LNSLPDMKRSGVL
+614 LNSLPNMRRSTEL
-627 ADVDSFFF
+627 ADVDEFFF
-635 ERMDLDELSVLSPF
+635 EKMQGDVLSVSK
-649 PAQ
+649 

>member
-1 MLDVFDIFSEAGP
+1 MFNVHDILSETGP
-14 FADCIDGFTVRPQQ
+14 FVDCIDGFTVRPQQ

-34 IAEVLSNDDSL
+34 IAEVLENDESL

-52 TGKTFAYLVPALLS
+52 TGKTFAYLVPVLLS

-85 KDLPIVRE
+85 KDLPIVRK
-93 ALNVPIVTALL
+93 ALNVPVVTALL
-104 KGRANYLCLHRLEYG
+104 KGRENYLCLHRLEQG
-119 DENFRYISKE
+119 DENFRYLSKE
-129 DFSVLPRIKQW
+129 DLLELPKVKQW

-146 GDLAELISL
+146 GDLAELINL
-155 SEDSA
+155 PEDAA
-160 IRDRI
+160 IRSKI
-165 VSTTESCLGKD
+165 VSSAENCLGQD

-185 FKARSKANEAEVVF
+185 FKARRKANEAEVIV

-221 KADTIIFDEAHLLP
+221 KADTIIFDEAHQLP
-235 GLASEFFS
+235 GLASDFFS

-256 DTTAAYLID
+256 DTTSAYLTD
-265 ANDMEEVL
+265 AGDMEEVQV
-273 NEIRECQT
+273 EIRECQT
-281 SLRKLRL
+281 SLRQLRL
-288 SFGYKERRSA
+288 SFGRKERRSA
-298 WNEVFADEEI
+298 WNEVFADKEI
-308 KAALKNFLDH
+308 RKALQDFLDH
-318 LISLEIFLDCLAE
+318 LIKLEKYLDTLAE
-331 RSKSLESCWRRCS
+331 RSKSLENCWRRCS
-344 NMIEILQTFMERETE
+344 TMIEMLQTFMERETE
-359 DLVQWLETRGQGFLL
+359 DLIQWLETRGQGFLL
-374 HQTPLDISSI
+374 HQTPLDISAI

-392 NCNSIYTSA
+392 GCNTIYTSA

-410 HFSNQLGLS
+410 HFTSQLGLS
-419 ETDAKSWSSP
+419 DINAQSWHSP
-429 FNYQKQALLYLP
+429 FDYQKQALLYLP

-446 PSESVYTEAVVN
+446 PGESIYTEAVVN

-483 AYRLIAERINY
+483 AYRLLAGRTDY

-512 KTKHAVLLGTNSFW
+512 KTKHAVLLGTSSFW

-566 NPFMDYQLPQA
+566 NPFMTYQVPQA

-592 NDYGVLMICDPRLIS
+592 TDYGVLMICDPRIIS
-607 KPYGRVF
+607 KPYGKIF
-614 LNSLPDMKRSGVL
+614 LNSLPNMRRSTEL
-627 ADVDSFFF
+627 ADVDEFFF
-635 ERMDLDELSVLSPF
+635 ERMQGDVLSLSS
-649 PAQ
+649 

>member
-1 MLDVFDIFSEAGP
+1 MFNVHDILSETGP
-14 FADCIDGFTVRPQQ
+14 FVDCIDGFTVRPQQ

-34 IAEVLSNDDSL
+34 IAEVLENDESL

-52 TGKTFAYLVPALLS
+52 TGKTFAYLVPVLLS

-85 KDLPIVRE
+85 KDLPIVRK
-93 ALNVPIVTALL
+93 ALNVPVVTALL
-104 KGRANYLCLHRLEYG
+104 KGRANYLCLHRLEQG
-119 DENFRYISKE
+119 DENFRYLSKE
-129 DFSVLPRIKQW
+129 DLSELPKVKQW

-146 GDLAELISL
+146 GDLAELINL
-155 SEDSA
+155 PEDAA
-160 IRDRI
+160 IRSRI
-165 VSTTESCLGKD
+165 VSSAENCLGQD

-185 FKARSKANEAEVVF
+185 FKARRKANEAEVIV

-216 GEVLP
+216 GEILP
-221 KADTIIFDEAHLLP
+221 KADTIIFDEAHQLP
-235 GLASEFFS
+235 GLASDFFS

-256 DTTAAYLID
+256 DTTSAYLTD
-265 ANDMEEVL
+265 AGDMEEVQV
-273 NEIRECQT
+273 EIRECQT
-281 SLRKLRL
+281 SLRQLRL
-288 SFGYKERRSA
+288 SFGRKERRSA
-298 WNEVFADEEI
+298 WNEVFADKEI
-308 KAALKNFLDH
+308 RKALQDFLDH
-318 LISLEIFLDCLAE
+318 LIKLEKYLDTLAE
-331 RSKSLESCWRRCS
+331 RSKSLENCWRRCS
-344 NMIEILQTFMERETE
+344 TMIEMLQTFMERETE
-359 DLVQWLETRGQGFLL
+359 DLIQWLETRGQGFLL
-374 HQTPLDISSI
+374 HQTPLDISAT

-392 NCNSIYTSA
+392 GCNTIYTSA

-410 HFSNQLGLS
+410 HFTDQLGLS
-419 ETDAKSWSSP
+419 ETHAQSWSSP
-429 FNYQKQALLYLP
+429 FDYQKQALLYLP

-446 PSESVYTEAVVN
+446 PGELIYTEAVVN

-483 AYRLIAERINY
+483 AYRLLAGRIDY

-512 KTKHAVLLGTNSFW
+512 KTKHAVLLGTSSFW

-544 PFAPPDDPVF
+544 PFTPPDDPVF

-566 NPFMDYQLPQA
+566 NPFMTYQVPQA

-592 NDYGVLMICDPRLIS
+592 TDYGVLMICDPRIIS
-607 KPYGRVF
+607 KPYGKIF
-614 LNSLPDMKRSGVL
+614 LNSLPNMRRSTEL
-627 ADVDSFFF
+627 ADVDEFFF
-635 ERMDLDELSVLSPF
+635 ERMQGDELSLSS
-649 PAQ
+649 

>member
-1 MLDVFDIFSEAGP
+1 MFNVHDILSETGP
-14 FADCIDGFTVRPQQ
+14 FVDCIDGFTVRPQQ

-34 IAEVLSNDDSL
+34 IAEVLENDESL

-52 TGKTFAYLVPALLS
+52 TGKTFAYLVPVLLS

-85 KDLPIVRE
+85 KDLPIVRK
-93 ALNVPIVTALL
+93 ALNVPVVTALL
-104 KGRANYLCLHRLEYG
+104 KGRANYLCLHRLEQG
-119 DENFRYISKE
+119 DENFRYLSKE
-129 DFSVLPRIKQW
+129 DLLELPKVKQW

-146 GDLAELISL
+146 GDLAELINL
-155 SEDSA
+155 PEDAA
-160 IRDRI
+160 IRSRI
-165 VSTTESCLGKD
+165 VSSAENCLGQD

-185 FKARSKANEAEVVF
+185 FKARRKANEAEVIV

-216 GEVLP
+216 GEILP
-221 KADTIIFDEAHLLP
+221 KADTIIFDEAHQLP
-235 GLASEFFS
+235 GLASDFFS

-256 DTTAAYLID
+256 DTTSAYLTD
-265 ANDMEEVL
+265 AGDMEEVQV
-273 NEIRECQT
+273 EIRECQT
-281 SLRKLRL
+281 SLRQLRL
-288 SFGYKERRSA
+288 SFGRKERRSA
-298 WNEVFADEEI
+298 WNEVFADKEI
-308 KAALKNFLDH
+308 RKALQDFLDH
-318 LISLEIFLDCLAE
+318 LIKLEKYLDTLAE
-331 RSKSLESCWRRCS
+331 RSKSLENCWRRCS
-344 NMIEILQTFMERETE
+344 TMIEMLQTFMERETE
-359 DLVQWLETRGQGFLL
+359 DLIQWLETRGQGFLL
-374 HQTPLDISSI
+374 HQTPLDISAI

-392 NCNSIYTSA
+392 GCNTIYTSA

-410 HFSNQLGLS
+410 HFTDQLGLS
-419 ETDAKSWSSP
+419 ETNAQSWSSP
-429 FNYQKQALLYLP
+429 FDYQKQALLYLP

-446 PSESVYTEAVVN
+446 PGELIYTEAVVN

-483 AYRLIAERINY
+483 AYRLLAGRIDY

-566 NPFMDYQLPQA
+566 NPFMTYQVPQA

-592 NDYGVLMICDPRLIS
+592 TDYGVLMICDPRIIS
-607 KPYGRVF
+607 KPYGRIF
-614 LNSLPDMKRSGVL
+614 LNSLPNMRRSTEL
-627 ADVDSFFF
+627 ADVDEFFF
-635 ERMDLDELSVLSPF
+635 ERMQGDELSLSS
-649 PAQ
+649 

>member
-1 MLDVFDIFSEAGP
+1 MLDVIDIFSETGP
-14 FADCIDGFTVRPQQ
+14 LADGIDDFTVRPQQ

-34 IAEVLSNDDSL
+34 ISEVLNNDDSL

-52 TGKTFAYLVPALLS
+52 TGKTFAYLVPTLMS

-85 KDLPIVRE
+85 KDLPIVRK
-93 ALNVPIVTALL
+93 ALNVPVVTALL

-119 DENFRYISKE
+119 DENYRYVSKE
-129 DFSVLPRIKQW
+129 DLSDIPMVKQW
-140 ATQTDK
+140 AAQTDK
-146 GDLAELISL
+146 GDLAELIKL
-155 SEDSA
+155 PEDAA
-160 IRDRI
+160 IRSKI
-165 VSTTESCLGKD
+165 VSSAENCLGQD

-185 FKARSKANEAEVVF
+185 FKARRKANEAEVVV

-221 KADTIIFDEAHLLP
+221 KADTIIFDEAHQLP
-235 GLASEFFS
+235 ALASEFFS
-243 QTLSSRQFTELFN
+243 QTLSSRQFSELFS
-256 DTTAAYLID
+256 DTTAAYLTD
-265 ANDMEEVL
+265 ANDMKEVL
-273 NEIRECQT
+273 DEIRECQT
-281 SLRKLRL
+281 SLRNLRL
-288 SFGYKERRSA
+288 SFGNKEKRSA
-298 WNEVFADEEI
+298 WAEVFAEKEV
-308 KAALKNFLDH
+308 KQTLQNFRDH
-318 LISLEIFLDCLAE
+318 LSSLEKYLDSLAE
-331 RSKSLESCWRRCS
+331 RSKSLENCWRRCS
-344 NMIEILQTFMERETE
+344 NMIESLQEFIERETE

-374 HQTPLDISSI
+374 HQTPLDISAT

-392 NCNSIYTSA
+392 DCNSIYTSA

-410 HFSNQLGLS
+410 HFSDQLGLS
-419 ETDAKSWSSP
+419 GTMAQSWSSP
-429 FNYQKQALLYLP
+429 FDYQKQALLYLP

-446 PSESVYTEAVVN
+446 PNESVYTEAVVN

-483 AYRLIAERINY
+483 AYSLMEERIDY
-494 PLLRQGDAPRS
+494 PLMRQGDAPRS

-512 KTKHAVLLGTNSFW
+512 KTENAVLLGTNSFW

-566 NPFMDYQLPQA
+566 NPFMMYQLPQA

-592 NDYGVLMICDPRLIS
+592 NDYGVLMICDPRLKS
-607 KPYGRVF
+607 KSYGNVF
-614 LNSLPDMKRSGVL
+614 LKSLPDMKRSSELV
-627 ADVDSFFF
+627 DVDAFFF
-635 ERMDLDELSVLSPF
+635 ERMQGDAE
-649 PAQ
+649 

>member
-1 MLDVFDIFSEAGP
+1 MFDVHDILSETGP
-14 FADCIDGFTVRPQQ
+14 LADCIDGFTVRPQQ

-34 IAEVLSNDDSL
+34 IAEVLNNDDSL

-52 TGKTFAYLVPALLS
+52 TGKTFAYLIPALLS

-129 DFSVLPRIKQW
+129 DLSELPRIKQW

-146 GDLAELISL
+146 GDLAELIDL
-155 SEDSA
+155 PEDAA
-160 IRDRI
+160 IRSQI
-165 VSTTESCLGKD
+165 VSSTENCLGQE

-185 FKARSKANEAEVVF
+185 FKARRKANEAEVIV

-221 KADTIIFDEAHLLP
+221 KADTIIFDEAHQLP
-235 GLASEFFS
+235 ALASEFFS
-243 QTLSSRQFTELFN
+243 QTLSSRQLTELFN
-256 DTTAAYLID
+256 DTTVAYLTD
-265 ANDMEEVL
+265 AGDMKEVQD
-273 NEIRECQT
+273 EIRVLQT

-288 SFGYKERRSA
+288 SFGRKERRSA
-298 WNEVFADEEI
+298 WNEVLSDKKI
-308 KAALKNFLDH
+308 KEALKEFLNH
-318 LISLEIFLDCLAE
+318 LISLEKCLDVLAE
-331 RSKSLESCWRRCS
+331 RSKSLENCWRRCS
-344 NMIEILQTFMERETE
+344 NMIETLQTFMERETE
-359 DLVQWLETRGQGFLL
+359 DMIQWLETRGQGFLL
-374 HQTPLDISSI
+374 HQTPLDISST

-392 NCNSIYTSA
+392 GCNSIYTSA
-401 TLSVAEDFT
+401 TLSVAEDFS
-410 HFSNQLGLS
+410 HFSDQLGLS
-419 ETDAKSWSSP
+419 ETNAQSWSSP
-429 FNYQKQALLYLP
+429 FDYQKQALLYLP

-446 PSESVYTEAVVN
+446 PNESVYTEAVIN

-483 AYRLIAERINY
+483 AHRLLAERIDY
-494 PLLRQGDAPRS
+494 PLLKQGDAPRS
-505 ELLQSFR
+505 ELMQSFR
-512 KTKHAVLLGTNSFW
+512 KTKHAVLMGTSSFW

-566 NPFMDYQLPQA
+566 NPFMTYQVPQA
-577 VINLKQGVGRLIRDA
+577 VISLKQGVGRLIRDI
-592 NDYGVLMICDPRLIS
+592 NDYGVLMICDPRLMS
-607 KPYGRVF
+607 KSYGKIF
-614 LNSLPDMKRSGVL
+614 LKSLPNMKRSTEL

-635 ERMDLDELSVLSPF
+635 ERMHGDELSV
-649 PAQ
+649 

>member
-1 MLDVFDIFSEAGP
+1 MFSVHDILSETGP
-14 FADCIDGFTVRPQQ
+14 FADCLDGFTVRPQQ

-52 TGKTFAYLVPALLS
+52 TGKTFAYLVPVLLS

-85 KDLPIVRE
+85 KDLPIVRK
-93 ALNVPIVTALL
+93 ALNVPVVTALL

-119 DENFRYISKE
+119 DENFSYISKE
-129 DFSVLPRIKQW
+129 DLSELPMIKQW

-146 GDLAELISL
+146 GDLAELTNL
-155 SEDSA
+155 PEDAA
-160 IRDRI
+160 IRSRI
-165 VSTTESCLGKD
+165 VSSAENCLGQD

-185 FKARSKANEAEVVF
+185 FKARRKANEAEVII

-221 KADTIIFDEAHLLP
+221 KADTIIFDEAHQLP
-235 GLASEFFS
+235 DLASDFFS

-256 DTTAAYLID
+256 DTTVAYLTD
-265 ANDMEEVL
+265 ASDMEEVQD
-273 NEIRECQT
+273 EIRESQT

-288 SFGYKERRSA
+288 SFGRKERRSA
-298 WNEVFADEEI
+298 WNEVFADKEI
-308 KAALKNFLDH
+308 KEALQDFLDH
-318 LISLEIFLDCLAE
+318 LITLEKYMDILAE
-331 RSKSLESCWRRCS
+331 RSKSLENCWRRCN
-344 NMIEILQTFMERETE
+344 NMIEMLQTFMERETE
-359 DLVQWLETRGQGFLL
+359 ELIQWLETRGQGFLL
-374 HQTPLDISSI
+374 HQTPLDISAT

-392 NCNSIYTSA
+392 GCNCIYTSA
-401 TLSVAEDFT
+401 TLSVAGDFT
-410 HFSNQLGLS
+410 HFTDQLGLS
-419 ETDAKSWSSP
+419 QTNAQSWSSP
-429 FNYQKQALLYLP
+429 FDYQKQALLYLP

-446 PSESVYTEAVVN
+446 PGESIYTEAAIN

-483 AYRLIAERINY
+483 AYRLLAGRIDY

-512 KTKHAVLLGTNSFW
+512 ITKHAVLLGTNSFW

-566 NPFMDYQLPQA
+566 NPFMTYQVPKA

-607 KPYGRVF
+607 KAYGKVF
-614 LNSLPDMKRSGVL
+614 LNSLPNMRRSTEL
-627 ADVDSFFF
+627 ADVDEFFF
-635 ERMDLDELSVLSPF
+635 EKMQGDVLSVSK
-649 PAQ
+649 

>member
-1 MLDVFDIFSEAGP
+1 MFDVHDILSETGP
-14 FADCIDGFTVRPQQ
+14 LADCIDGFTVRPQQ

-34 IAEVLSNDDSL
+34 IAEVLNNDDSL

-52 TGKTFAYLVPALLS
+52 TGKTFAYLIPALLS

-129 DFSVLPRIKQW
+129 DLSELPRIKQW

-146 GDLAELISL
+146 GDLAELIDL
-155 SEDSA
+155 PEDAA
-160 IRDRI
+160 IRSQI
-165 VSTTESCLGKD
+165 VSSTENCLGQE

-185 FKARSKANEAEVVF
+185 FKARRKANEAEVIV

-221 KADTIIFDEAHLLP
+221 KADTIIFDEAHQLP
-235 GLASEFFS
+235 ALASEFFS
-243 QTLSSRQFTELFN
+243 QTLSSRQLTELFN
-256 DTTAAYLID
+256 DTTVAYLTD
-265 ANDMEEVL
+265 AGDMKEVQD
-273 NEIRECQT
+273 EIRELQT

-288 SFGYKERRSA
+288 SFGRKERRSA
-298 WNEVFADEEI
+298 WNEVLSDKKI
-308 KAALKNFLDH
+308 KEALKEFLNH
-318 LISLEIFLDCLAE
+318 LISLEKCLDVLAE
-331 RSKSLESCWRRCS
+331 RSKSLENCWRRCS
-344 NMIEILQTFMERETE
+344 NMIETLQTFMERETE
-359 DLVQWLETRGQGFLL
+359 DMIQWLETRGQGFLL
-374 HQTPLDISSI
+374 HQTPLDISST

-392 NCNSIYTSA
+392 GCNSIYTSA
-401 TLSVAEDFT
+401 TLSVADDFS
-410 HFSNQLGLS
+410 HFSDQLGLS
-419 ETDAKSWSSP
+419 ETNAQSWSSP
-429 FNYQKQALLYLP
+429 FDYQKQALLYLP

-446 PSESVYTEAVVN
+446 PNESVYTEAVIN

-483 AYRLIAERINY
+483 AHGLLAERIDY
-494 PLLRQGDAPRS
+494 PLLKQGDAPRS
-505 ELLQSFR
+505 ELMQSFR
-512 KTKHAVLLGTNSFW
+512 KTKHAVLMGTSSFW

-566 NPFMDYQLPQA
+566 NPFMTYQVPQA
-577 VINLKQGVGRLIRDA
+577 VINLKQGVGRLIRDI
-592 NDYGVLMICDPRLIS
+592 NDYGVLMICDPRLMS
-607 KPYGRVF
+607 KSYGKIF
-614 LNSLPDMKRSGVL
+614 LKSLPNMKRSTEL

-635 ERMDLDELSVLSPF
+635 ERLHGDELSV
-649 PAQ
+649 

>member
-1 MLDVFDIFSEAGP
+1 MFSVHDILSETGP
-14 FADCIDGFTVRPQQ
+14 FADCLDGFTVRPQQ

-52 TGKTFAYLVPALLS
+52 TGKTFAYLVPVLLS

-85 KDLPIVRE
+85 KDLPIVRK
-93 ALNVPIVTALL
+93 ALNVPVVTALL

-119 DENFRYISKE
+119 DENFSYISKE
-129 DFSVLPRIKQW
+129 DLSELPMIKQW

-146 GDLAELISL
+146 GDLAELTNL
-155 SEDSA
+155 PEDAA
-160 IRDRI
+160 IRSRI
-165 VSTTESCLGKD
+165 VSSAENCLGQD

-185 FKARSKANEAEVVF
+185 FKARRKANEAEVII

-221 KADTIIFDEAHLLP
+221 KADTIIFDEAHQLP
-235 GLASEFFS
+235 DLASDFFS

-256 DTTAAYLID
+256 DTTVAYLTD
-265 ANDMEEVL
+265 ASDMEEVQD
-273 NEIRECQT
+273 EIRESQT

-288 SFGYKERRSA
+288 SFGRKEQRSA
-298 WNEVFADEEI
+298 WNEVFADKEI
-308 KAALKNFLDH
+308 KEALQDFLDH
-318 LISLEIFLDCLAE
+318 LITLEKYMDILAE
-331 RSKSLESCWRRCS
+331 RSKSLENCWRRCN
-344 NMIEILQTFMERETE
+344 NMIEMLQTFMERETE
-359 DLVQWLETRGQGFLL
+359 ELIQWLETRGQGFLL
-374 HQTPLDISSI
+374 HQTPLDISAI

-392 NCNSIYTSA
+392 GCNCIYTSA
-401 TLSVAEDFT
+401 TLSVAGDFT
-410 HFSNQLGLS
+410 HFTDQLGLS
-419 ETDAKSWSSP
+419 QTNAQSWSSP
-429 FNYQKQALLYLP
+429 FDFQKQALLYLP

-446 PSESVYTEAVVN
+446 PGESIYTEAVIN

-483 AYRLIAERINY
+483 AYRLLAGRIDY

-512 KTKHAVLLGTNSFW
+512 ITKHAVLLGTNSFW

-566 NPFMDYQLPQA
+566 NPFMTYQVPKA

-607 KPYGRVF
+607 KAYGKVF
-614 LNSLPDMKRSGVL
+614 LNSLPNMRRSTEL
-627 ADVDSFFF
+627 ADVDEFFF
-635 ERMDLDELSVLSPF
+635 EKMQGDVLSVSK
-649 PAQ
+649 

>member
-1 MLDVFDIFSEAGP
+1 MFNVHDILSETGP
-14 FADCIDGFTVRPQQ
+14 FANCLDGFTVRPQQ

-52 TGKTFAYLVPALLS
+52 TGKTFAYLVPVLLS

-85 KDLPIVRE
+85 KDLPIVRK

-119 DENFRYISKE
+119 DENFSYISKE
-129 DFSVLPRIKQW
+129 DLSELPMIKQW

-146 GDLAELISL
+146 GDLAELTTL
-155 SEDSA
+155 PEDAA
-160 IRDRI
+160 IRSRI
-165 VSTTESCLGKD
+165 VSSAENCLGQD
-176 CSFYDDCFV
+176 CSFYDNCFV
-185 FKARSKANEAEVVF
+185 FKARRKANEAEVIV

-221 KADTIIFDEAHLLP
+221 KADTIIFDEAHQLP
-235 GLASEFFS
+235 DLASDFFS

-256 DTTAAYLID
+256 DTTVAYLTD
-265 ANDMEEVL
+265 ASDMEEVQD
-273 NEIRECQT
+273 EIRECQT

-288 SFGYKERRSA
+288 SFGRKERRSA
-298 WNEVFADEEI
+298 WNEVFADKEI
-308 KAALKNFLDH
+308 KEALQDFLDH
-318 LISLEIFLDCLAE
+318 LITLEKYLDILAE
-331 RSKSLESCWRRCS
+331 RSKSLENCWRRCS
-344 NMIEILQTFMERETE
+344 NMIEMLQTFMERETE
-359 DLVQWLETRGQGFLL
+359 DLIQWLETRGQGFLL
-374 HQTPLDISSI
+374 HQTPLDISAT

-392 NCNSIYTSA
+392 GCNCIYTSA
-401 TLSVAEDFT
+401 TLSVAGDFT
-410 HFSNQLGLS
+410 HFTDQLGLS
-419 ETDAKSWSSP
+419 QTNAQSWSSP
-429 FNYQKQALLYLP
+429 FDYQKQALLYLP

-446 PSESVYTEAVVN
+446 PGESIYTEAVIN

-483 AYRLIAERINY
+483 AYRLLAGRIDY

-512 KTKHAVLLGTNSFW
+512 KTKNAVLLGTNSFW

-566 NPFMDYQLPQA
+566 NPFMTYQVPQA

-607 KPYGRVF
+607 KPYGKVF
-614 LNSLPDMKRSGVL
+614 LNSLPNMRRSTEL
-627 ADVDSFFF
+627 ADVDEFFF
-635 ERMDLDELSVLSPF
+635 EKMQGDVLSVSK
-649 PAQ
+649 

>member
-1 MLDVFDIFSEAGP
+1 MFDVHDILSETGP
-14 FADCIDGFTVRPQQ
+14 LADCIDGFTVRPQQ

-34 IAEVLSNDDSL
+34 IAEVLNNDDSL

-52 TGKTFAYLVPALLS
+52 TGKTFAYLIPALLS

-129 DFSVLPRIKQW
+129 DLSELPRIKQW

-146 GDLAELISL
+146 GDLAELIDL
-155 SEDSA
+155 PEDAA
-160 IRDRI
+160 IRSQI
-165 VSTTESCLGKD
+165 VSSTENCLGQE

-185 FKARSKANEAEVVF
+185 FKARRKANEAEVIV

-221 KADTIIFDEAHLLP
+221 KADTIIFDEAHQLP
-235 GLASEFFS
+235 ALASEFFS
-243 QTLSSRQFTELFN
+243 QTLSSRQLTELFN
-256 DTTAAYLID
+256 DTTVAYLTD
-265 ANDMEEVL
+265 AGDMKEVQD
-273 NEIRECQT
+273 EIRELQT

-288 SFGYKERRSA
+288 SFGRKERRSA
-298 WNEVFADEEI
+298 WNEVLSDKKI
-308 KAALKNFLDH
+308 KEALKEFLNH
-318 LISLEIFLDCLAE
+318 LISLEKCLDVLAE
-331 RSKSLESCWRRCS
+331 RSKSLENCWRRCS
-344 NMIEILQTFMERETE
+344 NMIETLQTFMERETE
-359 DLVQWLETRGQGFLL
+359 DMIQWLETRGQGFLL
-374 HQTPLDISSI
+374 HQTPLDISST

-392 NCNSIYTSA
+392 GCNSIYTSA
-401 TLSVAEDFT
+401 TLSVADDFS
-410 HFSNQLGLS
+410 HFSDQLGLS
-419 ETDAKSWSSP
+419 ETNAQSWSSP
-429 FNYQKQALLYLP
+429 FDYQKQALLYLP

-446 PSESVYTEAVVN
+446 PNESVYTEAVIN

-483 AYRLIAERINY
+483 AHRLLAERIDY
-494 PLLRQGDAPRS
+494 PLLKQGDAPRS
-505 ELLQSFR
+505 ELMQSFR
-512 KTKHAVLLGTNSFW
+512 KTKHAVLMGTSSFW

-566 NPFMDYQLPQA
+566 NPFMTYQVPQA
-577 VINLKQGVGRLIRDA
+577 VISLKQGVGRLIRDI
-592 NDYGVLMICDPRLIS
+592 NDYGVLMICDPRLMS
-607 KPYGRVF
+607 KSYGKIF
-614 LNSLPDMKRSGVL
+614 LKSLPNMKRSTEL

-635 ERMDLDELSVLSPF
+635 ERMHGDELSV
-649 PAQ
+649 